1 MRRHKRVNRHV
12 HARKPVH
19 SEFEE
24 RSQLITITKRA
35 ELKEFKFGKYPNKL
49 LEMMFKEW

>member
-1 MRRHKRVNRHV
+1 MTYRKKSYTAY
-12 HARKPVH
+12 ARKPVD

-24 RSQLITITKRA
+24 REQRMTITKRS
-35 ELKEFKFGKYPNKL
+35 ESKEFKFGKYPNKL